1 MVGDVISDAD
11 KARVAKEGRLEVPEY
26 EALVARG
33 EA

>member
-1 MVGDVISDAD
+1 MISDAD
-11 KARVAKEGRLEVPEY
+11 KARVAREGRLEVPEY